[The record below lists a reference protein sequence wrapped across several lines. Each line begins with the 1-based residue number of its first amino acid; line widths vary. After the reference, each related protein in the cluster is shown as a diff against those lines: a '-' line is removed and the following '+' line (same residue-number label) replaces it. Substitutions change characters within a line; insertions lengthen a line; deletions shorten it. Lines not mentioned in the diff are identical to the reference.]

1 MAEKGCGKHTE
12 IGANDH
18 VRITQ
23 CACGTV
29 HLTFLKN
36 GVTVRM
42 NEDGLRQATRSM
54 MLAVD
59 RVDESTSVCVN

>member
-1 MAEKGCGKHTE
+1 MAEKACGKHSE
-12 IGANDH
+12 ISSNEH

-23 CACGTV
+23 CTCGTV
-29 HLTFLKN
+29 HVTFIKN
-36 GVTVRM
+36 GVTLRM

-59 RVDESTSVCVN
+59 HVDESVRVRIN